1 MLYNAP
7 EKGTAFE
14 HALPRKKT
22 KSKILIPSWKAV
34 LSDLLDQ
41 ARLGNT
47 DDFDPRAADCR
58 SIMEELKILGEIIVS
73 RNLELLFS
81 HRPSYKSTYTSNC
94 NIQDILA
101 QFKALPVRPNEFYA
115 VFDLRA
121 AHYLEMDSKLDALL
135 GLRPEDFSVPAL
147 MQKDSFAHIF
157 HPRDHY
163 HMLRWACLA
172 QSMVAARIF
181 RWNSMED
188 QFRIRFRVR
197 TQKSNIASYREHE
210 FITLEKLCFLYNEET
225 PEGCQPSLHIDKW
238 LIYDRSEFDQV
249 RPSWISTLDR
259 QGHLNAVLYL
269 FNAAMIQF
277 PVQYLLYLHER
288 SHVDRNKAIAARLNE
303 NVLRNT
309 GLEAQFE
316 EQAVADCFAKTIR
329 PRMDQAI
336 NTWEFRKA
344 GDLCK
349 LESDLQAAQ
358 AAHSLG
364 LLPIPK
370 KVLRIIYSG
379 IVEHSA

>member
-1 MLYNAP
+1 MLYNAT
-7 EKGTAFE
+7 EKGIAFE
-14 HALPRKKT
+14 HALSRKKV
-22 KSKILIPSWKAV
+22 KSKLLFPSWKAV
-34 LSDLLDQ
+34 LSDLLDH

-47 DDFDPRAADCR
+47 EDFDSRSADCR
-58 SIMEELKILGEIIVS
+58 GIVDELGVLREIILS

-81 HRPSYKSTYTSNC
+81 HSPSYKSTYTSNC
-94 NIQDILA
+94 NLEEVLE
-101 QFKALPVRPNEFYA
+101 QFKSMPVRPNEFYA
-115 VFDLRA
+115 VFDLRT
-121 AHYLEMDSKLDALL
+121 AHYREMDSKLDALL
-135 GLRPEDFSVPAL
+135 GLKPEDFNVPAL
-147 MQKDSFAHIF
+147 MQKDAFTHIF

-181 RWNSMED
+181 RWSSMED

-197 TQKSNIASYREHE
+197 TQKSNIASYRAHE

-225 PEGCQPSLHIDKW
+225 NEGCLPAMHIDKW

-288 SHVDRNKAIAARLNE
+288 SLVDRNKAIAARLNE
-303 NVLRNT
+303 HVMRST
-309 GLEAQFE
+309 GIEAQFE

-329 PRMDQAI
+329 PRMEQTLNA
-336 NTWEFRKA
+336 WEFRKA
-344 GDLCK
+344 GDLCQ
-349 LESDLQAAQ
+349 LESDVQAVQAAR
-358 AAHSLG
+358 SLG
-364 LLPIPK
+364 LLPIPE
-370 KVLRIIYSG
+370 KVINFIYSG
-379 IVEHSA
+379 IVEH

>member
-1 MLYNAP
+1 MLYNAT
-7 EKGTAFE
+7 EKGIAFE
-14 HALPRKKT
+14 HALPRKK
-22 KSKILIPSWKAV
+22 SKNKLLFPSWKAV
-34 LSDLLDQ
+34 LTDLLDH
-41 ARLGNT
+41 ARLGHS
-47 DDFDPRAADCR
+47 DDFDARAADYR
-58 SIMEELKILGEIIVS
+58 SIMEELEVLREITLS

-94 NIQDILA
+94 NLQEILA
-101 QFKALPVRPNEFYA
+101 QFKSLPVRPNEFYA
-115 VFDLRA
+115 LFDLRA
-121 AHYLEMDSKLDALL
+121 AHYREMDSKLDSLL
-135 GLRPEDFSVPAL
+135 GLRPEDFNIPAL
-147 MQKDSFAHIF
+147 MQKDAFAHIF

-197 TQKSNIASYREHE
+197 TQKSNITSYREHE

-225 PEGCQPSLHIDKW
+225 PEGCSPSLHIDKW

-249 RPSWISTLDR
+249 RPTWISTIDR
-259 QGHLNAVLYL
+259 QEDLNAALYL
-269 FNAAMIQF
+269 FNAALIQF

-288 SHVDRNKAIAARLNE
+288 SLVDRNKAIAARINE
-303 NVLRNT
+303 QVLRST
-309 GLEAQFE
+309 GIESQLE

-329 PRMDQAI
+329 PRMEQTI
-336 NTWEFRKA
+336 NAWEFRKA

-349 LESDLQAAQ
+349 LASDVHATQAAR
-358 AAHSLG
+358 SLG

-370 KVLRIIYSG
+370 KVRSFIYSG
-379 IVEHSA
+379 ILELSA